1 MEDERLW
8 SVEELAEAVS
18 LTPRRVRQMCAAGEV
33 QAQKVG
39 RDWIIE
45 DAEAR
50 RIIADRVQDNCR
62 INAE

>member
-18 LTPRRVRQMCAAGEV
+18 LTPRRVRQMCTAGEV
-33 QAQKVG
+33 QARKVG

-50 RIIADRVQDNCR
+50 RIIADRAQENVAQK
-62 INAE
+62 